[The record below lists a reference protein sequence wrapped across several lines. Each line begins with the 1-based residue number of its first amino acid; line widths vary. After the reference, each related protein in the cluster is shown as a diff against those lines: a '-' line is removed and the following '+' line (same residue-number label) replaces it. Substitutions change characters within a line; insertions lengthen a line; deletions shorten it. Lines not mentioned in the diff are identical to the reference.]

1 MEIYN
6 EQYYHN
12 SCGPVPYEDPEQWT
26 EFFGIV
32 ADRII
37 ADFAP
42 KTVLDAGCAMG
53 YLVTALRDRGVEAYG
68 IDISRY
74 AISKVREDIKPFCV
88 VGSLTDE
95 LPPELPKRFD
105 LVTNIEVLEHLYAE
119 EAVKAVHTL
128 CGATDMVL
136 FSSTP
141 DDFTETTH
149 VNVQQ
154 REYWARLFAQC
165 GFFDN
170 ISYRPTYIT
179 SHAVCYRRQP
189 DILRQV
195 EDYERAI
202 ARCEQRLA
210 KLDNAPWISKV
221 YFDLGNGASED
232 SSISFAS
239 SGSIYFSQNIKI
251 PRGCKSVRFDPVEGQ
266 GCLVWDVSARTESR
280 TVSVAGCNGTQ
291 LGNVLVFGSN
301 DPQIYFSDLERGN
314 DWFEIKARII
324 PLDADGWLYL
334 CEEIQK
340 MENRNQQLLA
350 DISTAELRISELDD
364 TRKSLEKRIDE
375 EKQSVQMQNQENARK
390 LDEQAAIFESDMETV
405 QKELGA
411 AQEEIAAK
419 SAEILEYSRLVAYE
433 RQEAAKVA
441 EAYRIISSSTFW
453 KLTKPARVAL
463 DALKAVLKPIKKVVI
478 SLKMVGFRETV
489 KKIRRKLSGQAETQ
503 YAQAA
508 HGNGELQKKDQ
519 SQITGDPIDGIET
532 VLVNEDVKRLNLV
545 TDTIDASSLLGGVAT
560 ALIVA
565 TAFAN
570 RYGYELRIITRKTAV
585 NPVNYTN
592 IMKISGLEP
601 AKKLSFYSDHERFNK
616 PVDFRMEIS
625 PTDLFFATSWW
636 SAQAIKDT
644 TIRQRFFYIIQEVE
658 PFFYNYGSER
668 LMCEQIMDNSNID
681 FIINS
686 HYLRDYFAENNPNI
700 ISHGCYFEP
709 AFPRELYSKRAFIS
723 RKRYKLFFY
732 ARPNNPRNLYA
743 VGVEFLQKAVN
754 RGILD
759 LSEWDV
765 YCVGH
770 DAPIIRF
777 AGGKSSI
784 NLGQLS
790 WTEYAKFLSDV
801 DLGLCLMYTPHP
813 SYPPFD
819 VASSGGVV
827 LTNKMLNKQT
837 FGMCGNVVMAD
848 LGEDSF
854 LQGFEEAIA
863 LAKDMERRKKN
874 YEESTIPRDWNETLE
889 ETLTFMGRACEIVQ
903 D

>member
-239 SGSIYFSQNIKI
+239 SGSIYFSQNIRI
-251 PRGCKSVRFDPVEGQ
+251 PHGCNSVRFDPVEGQ
-266 GCLVWDVSARTESR
+266 GCLAWDISGRTESR

-291 LGNVLVFGSN
+291 LGNVLAFESN
-301 DPQIYFSDLERGN
+301 DPQIYFSDLKGGSE
-314 DWFEIKARII
+314 WFEIKAKII
-324 PLDADGWLYL
+324 PLDVDGWLYL

-340 MENRNQQLLA
+340 LVNRNQQLLA
-350 DISTAELRISELDD
+350 DISTAELRISELND

-375 EKQSVQMQNQENARK
+375 EKQFM
-390 LDEQAAIFESDMETV
+390 
-405 QKELGA
+405 QKELRA
-411 AQEEIAAK
+411 AQEEIAVK

-433 RQEAAKVA
+433 RQEAAKTA
-441 EAYRIISSSTFW
+441 EAYHTISSSTFW

-463 DALKAVLKPIKKVVI
+463 DALKVVLNPIKKVMT
-478 SLKMVGFRETV
+478 SLKMCGFCETA
-489 KKIRRKLSGQAETQ
+489 KKIRRKLSGQAGTQ
-503 YAQAA
+503 YMQGP
-508 HGNGELQKKDQ
+508 HGNGELQKKNK
-519 SQITGDPIDGIET
+519 SQITGNPIDGIET
-532 VLVNEDVKRLNLV
+532 VLVDEAVKRLNLV

-570 RYGYELRIITRKTAV
+570 RYGYELRIITRNTEV
-585 NPVNYTN
+585 NPANYIN

-601 AKKLSFYSDHERFNK
+601 AKKLSFYSDYERFSR

-625 PTDLFFATSWW
+625 PVDLFFATSWW

-668 LMCEQIMDNSNID
+668 LMCEQIMDENNID

-686 HYLRDYFAENNPNI
+686 HYLRDYFAENKPNI
-700 ISHGCYFEP
+700 IRHGCYFEP
-709 AFPRELYSKRAFIS
+709 AFPRELYGKRVFAS

-765 YCVGH
+765 YCAGQ
-770 DAPIIRF
+770 DAPIISF

-837 FGMCGNVVMAD
+837 FDMCENVVMAD
-848 LGEDSF
+848 LEEAPF

-874 YEESTIPRDWNETLE
+874 YEESTIPRCWNETLE
-889 ETLTFMGRACEIVQ
+889 ETLAFMGRACEIVQ